1 MFKEEFRFPDPVERP
16 RRSTMNVFQHNI
28 TGNNMMMQE
37 HECQKY
43 TELSNELLCEFNC
56 ATEME
61 RQIAQKI
68 IDTNFRLNRLASIEN
83 NMLNFD
89 MMTRETDSNPD
100 DRTEVMFAQ
109 TRAWKDEA
117 KSFDVLGRYE
127 ARLTRQILLYKKELE
142 RLQAME
148 NRVVE
153 YESASFGKTPAP
165 LYVMR
170 AAAST
175 DVRPPAA
182 PQDTRLS
189 AASSVQPDY
198 STGVTPE
205 SASFGETLPLERPP
219 LPPPTRLRLREFDRA
234 ERIHF

>member
-1 MFKEEFRFPDPVERP
+1 MSRHKFRFPKPVEHKQ
-16 RRSTMNVFQHNI
+16 RSTMNAFKHNI
-28 TGNNMMMQE
+28 TGNNMIMQE
-37 HECQKY
+37 HECEKY
-43 TELSNELLCEFNC
+43 TELSASLLREFKC

-68 IDTNFRLNRLASIEN
+68 IDTNFRLNRLAGIEN

-142 RLQAME
+142 RLQA
-148 NRVVE
+148 NRKTAEAVE
-153 YESASFGKTPAP
+153 KESVNPDLASFGKTSPP
-165 LYVMR
+165 VYVMR
-170 AAAST
+170 AGAAET
-175 DVRPPAA
+175 DVRQSAA
-182 PQDTRLS
+182 P
-189 AASSVQPDY
+189 
-198 STGVTPE
+198 
-205 SASFGETLPLERPP
+205 
-219 LPPPTRLRLREFDRA
+219 
-234 ERIHF
+234 